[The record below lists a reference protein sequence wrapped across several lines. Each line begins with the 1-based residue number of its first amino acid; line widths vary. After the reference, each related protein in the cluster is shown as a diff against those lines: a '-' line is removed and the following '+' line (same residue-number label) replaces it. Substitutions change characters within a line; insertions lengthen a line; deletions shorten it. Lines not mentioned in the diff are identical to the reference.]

1 MLVLTRQPEQGLVLT
16 LEGVG
21 QVQVVIRV
29 LAVEG
34 DKVKLGIEAPREVVI
49 LRQELADA
57 VREQNL
63 AAARQAATNAAAGL
77 AALQRLLDN
86 PGTPKPE

>member
-16 LEGVG
+16 LDGSG
-21 QVQVVIRV
+21 GVQVTIRV

-57 VREQNL
+57 VRAQNL
-63 AAARQAATNAAAGL
+63 AAAQQAAAAAATGL
-77 AALQRLLDN
+77 ATLQRLLEQPN
-86 PGTPKPE
+86 TPKAE

>member
-63 AAARQAATNAAAGL
+63 AAARQAATTAAAGL
-77 AALQRLLDN
+77 AALQRLLEN
-86 PGTPKPE
+86 PAAPKAE

>member
-1 MLVLTRQPEQGLVLT
+1 MLVLNRQPEQALVLT
-16 LEGVG
+16 LDGGG
-21 QVQVVIRV
+21 QVQVIIRV

-34 DKVKLGIEAPREVVI
+34 DRVKLGIEAPREVII

-63 AAARQAATNAAAGL
+63 AAARHASETAAVGL
-77 AALQRLLDN
+77 AALQRLLD
-86 PGTPKPE
+86 GSESAKPD